1 MVTAASQSLQGAVK
15 GESLRAAGAG
25 KQYAP
30 RAPSGRFCAA
40 HRFHG

>member
-1 MVTAASQSLQGAVK
+1 MVTAASQSLQWTVK
-15 GESLRAAGAG
+15 GDLLRAAGAG
-25 KQYAP
+25 EQYAP